1 MMFEFQGEPMAAKYK
16 AMSAASV
23 KVHQYLTGI
32 VANNGTYNI
41 LACVILKAFDY
52 FVLYLRASNQRRF

>member
-1 MMFEFQGEPMAAKYK
+1 MFEFQGEPMAAKYK
-16 AMSAASV
+16 AMSTASV
-23 KVHQYLTGI
+23 KVYQYLIGI

-52 FVLYLRASNQRRF
+52 FVLYLRALNQRRF